1 MNQRPFAAVVAV
13 LATMSLLAVGGCD
26 THADVET
33 LGRYGGFTSPKFSGP
48 LSECP
53 PVAAVDFSTMRQTI
67 TDDDFAALFPSLKR
81 LAPRRV
87 CLGGQP
93 VTDKCIDLL
102 NQLPYLQFVN
112 LEGTKVT
119 PQGLGRLKLSHWE

>member
-1 MNQRPFAAVVAV
+1 MSQRHFAVVVVAIV
-13 LATMSLLAVGGCD
+13 SAFALGGCGS
-26 THADVET
+26 HADVET
-33 LGRYGGFTSPKFSGP
+33 IGRYGGFTSPKFSGP
-48 LSECP
+48 LAECP
-53 PVAAVDFSTMRQTI
+53 PVSAVDFSTMRQTI
-67 TDDDFAALFPSLKR
+67 TDDDFANLFPALQR
-81 LAPRRV
+81 LNPRRV